1 MAQPG
6 PDPSR
11 QEAPH
16 PHAAVVDPTGQFILV
31 PDLGADLIR
40 VYTIRDGDLDLTERD
55 PLFVA
60 LGSGPR
66 HLAFADRGEK
76 TFMYLVTE
84 LGNTVVGYEVTYA
97 DESIAFEEVW
107 TSGIHGKG
115 NHVPTGGAASEIIIS
130 VRNLFHACRV
140 REKSANMSVKADSNF
155 LILSSRN
162 ESTLEIPN
170 FDPDNSTAV
179 ASDPLINFAIDP
191 QTGHLDL
198 VQEAPCGGLFPRQ
211 FSINKAGTLVAV
223 GLQSDGRVVIIERDV
238 ETGELGNFVA
248 HASIEGE
255 VTAVIF
261 NE

>member
-1 MAQPG
+1 
-6 PDPSR
+6 
-11 QEAPH
+11 
-16 PHAAVVDPTGQFILV
+16 
-31 PDLGADLIR
+31 
-40 VYTIRDGDLDLTERD
+40 
-55 PLFVA
+55 
-60 LGSGPR
+60 
-66 HLAFADRGEK
+66 
-76 TFMYLVTE
+76 
-84 LGNTVVGYEVTYA
+84 
-97 DESIAFEEVW
+97 
-107 TSGIHGKG
+107 
-115 NHVPTGGAASEIIIS
+115 
-130 VRNLFHACRV
+130 
-140 REKSANMSVKADSNF
+140 MSVKPDSDF